1 MRPPRQLLAKLV
13 LLRARNALEYSACGP
28 VMSLAFLTI
37 LGCLHLREP
46 STGDSVHI
54 LCRNLELSVR
64 YFREMAS
71 RMKRCSTCDSRLGT

>member
-54 LCRNLELSVR
+54 LCRTKCPIFPRNGIKDEALLH
-64 YFREMAS
+64 
-71 RMKRCSTCDSRLGT
+71 L